1 MNHLSI
7 SELRPELPELASK
20 QIRGIVTLIWPFSS
34 SARQFALF
42 LGDPDF
48 RLRRRHG
55 QVRVR
60 FSGSSA
66 RAVANT
72 GVGIGDEVVLSLRG
86 VEFVRDGLLSTPGKS
101 IDWELGY
108 SQTLRAHIIREGGRL
123 ADVDFY
129 DVPPTPALRL
139 STRPRHSFESS
150 RQWSSPA
157 YLKRMR
163 LSDIPS
169 LEPTYDAAPDKEH
182 TKKRRRRSYKDWN
195 AWTYVGR
202 TPSPEK
208 EDADTEL
215 SNSTQDSPGR
225 AAEMPATP
233 NSSAR
238 MQMVLDGGIS
248 QEPTEQDRG
257 MESDGRTVSELYS
270 VDVEDSIP
278 SKNNVQISSPEGKF
292 SQEAFHDVPYALP
305 DEQHPGIDKK
315 SLRLASDPKSDRSS
329 VGVELQKTLHNAA
342 LSLSNIEDLDISNLG
357 RLPPETIELLPE
369 YDDAQAETEFDAR
382 TTQETTEVEPA
393 ALATDEFDEFLIN
406 ESADRPSRGYMGA
419 YAHSV
424 ALAEALKEASDTV
437 MPPPPTLSLLQTD
450 FRTMYRPGML
460 TPIGKEPTS
469 PNLQPLD
476 SSTLPMPS
484 PFPDERDG
492 NISSYLDFVSSS
504 QPRTQQASVEDTHH
518 VAHDEEADYIL
529 ETSFYSSVSSSK
541 APAFHP
547 THESAFTDVR
557 FTFGLDGA
565 ALSRPHTSSG
575 VAGALDVSATNDLSA
590 GEALFSSPISTSRRR
605 IQSNKI
611 AGDIDSYTAGS
622 PLSRE
627 PFPPQVAAGDLA
639 LPSSPRHRYTKH
651 LTQHDAEVSV
661 GEHGTVSDQDQMVVE
676 EQYIQGN
683 DVASYQVP
691 RVVEEDN
698 NEPGTADLV
707 EHFKPSMSIELL
719 RDDSDVGKSV
729 QQYFVD
735 SDLTGA
741 NVSLDNSIQEPVPG
755 VFAQTSDLSV
765 VPDDGMDHIIHA
777 ASPID
782 KVSITQDVPYANHE
796 VVHTP
801 SSPLDAVLLKSPYD
815 EKDFTIEPLQRM
827 FTGSRQ
833 IGNVGLSRDVDLTLQ
848 PPLEI
853 TQVESIED
861 TFSSF
866 IDEEGRQA
874 EDEAMDVTFQS
885 TSAREHNVNI
895 HHSTPEPDT
904 SPVRITRSKA
914 KTSKDPGFV
923 ISRDSHTGS
932 TLAPLSGDP
941 QETISPPAAHTT
953 SPASSTS
960 ESLLTSEYNLKSP
973 SNRSSPAHSIRDKSA
988 SRQGRSSADLAQQQ
1002 EASAHMSLRIN
1013 DTDLSLTE
1021 SDPSPRLLIP
1031 SAPRDTFVNQ
1041 SSSQA
1046 SEESNMHTDPPSS
1059 AVQYPNDAGVG
1070 IDSNDYLMIERQVEE
1085 HDSTPRSAHTT
1096 SHEAASPAHEI
1107 APPVKAADK
1116 SDQAKAT
1123 VPVMIQH
1130 PPSSPTV
1137 SIRSFTSNNVAP
1149 NTPRRSRRINKGLPD
1164 ILGDADIP
1172 DSDTHNPSEISDD
1185 VVHAAVT
1192 ATVRSD
1198 VDTRSSPSTND
1209 ERIIAVEPEEPLTTS
1224 PQAEKQHNVHA
1235 NQHSLLPITPDETQN
1250 TLVDSQ
1256 AYLTTAQEHA
1266 LPPSPR
1272 LTQITS
1278 TAHDSFNAG
1287 SLVTQE
1293 HLTMSAAEGEPHH
1306 NTITTDVASVSA
1318 SEHSVQS
1325 ASDAELEATK
1335 IAKPSIGLSTPIA
1348 YYTPLKDLPY
1358 FLNRSSAFHSAGSPD
1373 ILALVTTP
1381 STPPTRA
1388 SKGPKHHTT
1397 TLHITDLS
1405 MYPSQTTVQV
1415 FRAYANALPVAE
1427 PGDVVLLR
1435 GMSVKSLN
1443 RHACLVSADES
1454 AWCVWRYGKPLW
1466 GKKRGAYGEMK
1477 SREEIKG
1484 PVVER
1489 GEGEW
1494 AEVEKIRGW
1503 YVDVVKEELEEK
1515 VKRTR
1520 SKDKQGEDSQGAMP
1534 G

>member
-123 ADVDFY
+123 ADLDFY
-129 DVPPTPALRL
+129 DVPPTPAPRS
-139 STRPRHSFESS
+139 STRPRHSFGSS
-150 RQWSSPA
+150 HQWSSPA

-169 LEPTYDAAPDKEH
+169 LEPTYDAASDKEH
-182 TKKRRRRSYKDWN
+182 TKKRQRRSYKDWN

-208 EDADTEL
+208 EDAGTEL
-215 SNSTQDSPGR
+215 SNSMQGSPGR
-225 AAEMPATP
+225 AVEMPTTP

-257 MESDGRTVSELYS
+257 MESDGQTVSELDS
-270 VDVEDSIP
+270 VEVEDSIP

-292 SQEAFHDVPYALP
+292 SQEAIHHVPYALP
-305 DEQHPGIDKK
+305 NKQHPGIDNK

-329 VGVELQKTLHNAA
+329 FGVESQKTLHNAA
-342 LSLSNIEDLDISNLG
+342 LSLSNIESPDISNLG

-369 YDDAQAETEFDAR
+369 YYGAQAETEFDAR
-382 TTQETTEVEPA
+382 TTQETTELEPA
-393 ALATDEFDEFLIN
+393 ARVTDEFDEFLIN
-406 ESADRPSRGYMGA
+406 KSADRPSREYMGA
-419 YAHSV
+419 YDHSV

-437 MPPPPTLSLLQTD
+437 MPPPPALSLLQTD
-450 FRTMYRPGML
+450 FQTTYRPGML

-484 PFPDERDG
+484 PFPGERDG
-492 NISSYLDFVSSS
+492 NISSYLDFVSSP

-575 VAGALDVSATNDLSA
+575 VVGALDVSATNDLGA
-590 GEALFSSPISTSRRR
+590 GEALFSSPITPSRRR

-611 AGDIDSYTAGS
+611 AEDIDSYTAGS

-627 PFPPQVAAGDLA
+627 PFPQQVAAGDLA
-639 LPSSPRHRYTKH
+639 LLSSPRHRYTKH

-661 GEHGTVSDQDQMVVE
+661 GEHGTVSDQDQMIVE
-676 EQYIQGN
+676 EEYIQRN
-683 DVASYQVP
+683 DVASYQAS

-707 EHFKPSMSIELL
+707 EHFKPSMFIELL
-719 RDDSDVGKSV
+719 QDDSDVGESV
-729 QQYFVD
+729 QEHTVGSD
-735 SDLTGA
+735 STGA
-741 NVSLDNSIQEPVPG
+741 NVSLDDSIQVTVPE
-755 VFAQTSDLSV
+755 VFAQTSNLSV
-765 VPDDGMDHIIHA
+765 VPDDGMDNIIHA

-782 KVSITQDVPYANHE
+782 KVSVTQDVLYADHE
-796 VVHTP
+796 VTHAP
-801 SSPLDAVLLKSPYD
+801 SSPLDAVLLTSPHD
-815 EKDFTIEPLQRM
+815 EEVSMIEPFRKM
-827 FTGSRQ
+827 YTDPTQ
-833 IGNVGLSRDVDLTLQ
+833 IGNVDTSGDVDLNLQ
-848 PPLEI
+848 PPQEI
-853 TQVESIED
+853 TQVESTEG
-861 TFSSF
+861 TLSSF
-866 IDEEGRQA
+866 VDEDGRQA
-874 EDEAMDVTFQS
+874 EDEAMDVTFQA
-885 TSAREHNVNI
+885 TTAREYNVNV
-895 HHSTPEPDT
+895 HHSTPKPDT
-904 SPVRITRSKA
+904 SPIRNTLSKA
-914 KTSKDPGFV
+914 NTPRDLSFV
-923 ISRDSHTGS
+923 ISRDSQIGS

-941 QETISPPAAHTT
+941 QEIISPPAAQFT
-953 SPASSTS
+953 SLASPTS
-960 ESLLTSEYNLKSP
+960 ESLWTSEYYMKSP
-973 SNRSSPAHSIRDKSA
+973 SNHSSPAHITSDRIA
-988 SRQGRSSADLAQQQ
+988 SREGRSSADLAQQQ
-1002 EASAHMSLRIN
+1002 GASAPMSLHTN
-1013 DTDLSLTE
+1013 DTNLSQTE
-1021 SDPSPRLLIP
+1021 SDPSQRLDIP
-1031 SAPRDTFVNQ
+1031 PAPRDTFVNQ
-1041 SSSQA
+1041 RSSQA
-1046 SEESNMHTDPPSS
+1046 SEEGNIHKGPPSS
-1059 AVQYPNDAGVG
+1059 AVPYPNNTGIE
-1070 IDSNDYLMIERQVEE
+1070 IDSNDSLMTEKQVEE
-1085 HDSTPRSAHTT
+1085 HDSTPRSARTA
-1096 SHEAASPAHEI
+1096 SHEAVSPAYEI
-1107 APPVKAADK
+1107 APLVKAAYK
-1116 SDQAKAT
+1116 SDQVKAI
-1123 VPVMIQH
+1123 VPVTIQH
-1130 PPSSPTV
+1130 PPSSPTR
-1137 SIRSFTSNNVAP
+1137 SIRSFASRKLAP

-1164 ILGDADIP
+1164 ILGDTNIP
-1172 DSDTHNPSEISDD
+1172 DPDTHNPSGISDD

-1192 ATVRSD
+1192 TAVRSD
-1198 VDTRSSPSTND
+1198 VDTQSSPSIDD
-1209 ERIIAVEPEEPLTTS
+1209 ESITAVKPEELLTTS
-1224 PQAEKQHNVHA
+1224 PQAEKQHKVHA
-1235 NQHSLLPITPDETQN
+1235 NQHSLLHITPDETQD

-1256 AYLTTAQEHA
+1256 TYLTAAQEHT

-1272 LTQITS
+1272 LTQTTS
-1278 TAHDSFNAG
+1278 TAHDSFSVG
-1287 SLVTQE
+1287 SLATQE
-1293 HLTMSAAEGEPHH
+1293 HFAMPAAESEARHD
-1306 NTITTDVASVSA
+1306 TITADVASLSA
-1318 SEHSVQS
+1318 SERSVQS
-1325 ASDAELEATK
+1325 NSDAELEATK

-1373 ILALVTTP
+1373 ILALVTTL

-1397 TLHITDLS
+1397 TLHITDMS

-1415 FRAYANALPVAE
+1415 FRAYVDALPVAE

-1477 SREEIKG
+1477 SREEING
-1484 PVVER
+1484 PAVER

>member
-1 MNHLSI
+1 MNNLNISQLSPEL
-7 SELRPELPELASK
+7 SELGSK

-34 SARQFALF
+34 SARQFALL

-101 IDWELGY
+101 IDWELAY

-123 ADVDFY
+123 ADLDFY
-129 DVPPTPALRL
+129 DVPPTPAPR
-139 STRPRHSFESS
+139 SSPRPCHSFESS
-150 RQWSSPA
+150 HQWSSPA

-169 LEPTYDAAPDKEH
+169 LEPAYDAAPDKEH
-182 TKKRRRRSYKDWN
+182 TRKRRRRSYKDWD

-215 SNSTQDSPGR
+215 SNSMQGSPVR
-225 AAEMPATP
+225 AVEMAATP
-233 NSSAR
+233 ISSAR

-248 QEPTEQDRG
+248 QEPAEQDRG
-257 MESDGRTVSELYS
+257 MESDGQTVSRLYS
-270 VDVEDSIP
+270 VEVEDSIP
-278 SKNNVQISSPEGKF
+278 SKNNVQISSPEGKS
-292 SQEAFHDVPYALP
+292 SQEAIDDVPYALP
-305 DEQHPGIDKK
+305 DKQHSGIDNR
-315 SLRLASDPKSDRSS
+315 SLRLASEPNSDRSS
-329 VGVELQKTLHNAA
+329 VGVDSQKISHDAA
-342 LSLSNIEDLDISNLG
+342 LSLSNIEDPDISNLG
-357 RLPPETIELLPE
+357 RLSPETIKFLPG
-369 YDDAQAETEFDAR
+369 YDEAQAKTEFDAR

-393 ALATDEFDEFLIN
+393 ALANDDFDEFLIN
-406 ESADRPSRGYMGA
+406 ESADRPSREYTGA
-419 YAHSV
+419 YDHSV
-424 ALAEALKEASDTV
+424 ALAETFNEASDTV
-437 MPPPPTLSLLQTD
+437 MPPPPTLSVLQTD
-450 FRTMYRPGML
+450 FRTTYRPGML
-460 TPIGKEPTS
+460 TPIGKEPAS

-484 PFPDERDG
+484 PFPGERDG
-492 NISSYLDFVSSS
+492 NISSYLDFVSSP
-504 QPRTQQASVEDTHH
+504 QPRTQQAPVDDTHQ
-518 VAHDEEADYIL
+518 VVHDEEADYIL

-575 VAGALDVSATNDLSA
+575 VAETFDVSATNNLGA
-590 GEALFSSPISTSRRR
+590 GEALFGSPIPPNRTR

-611 AGDIDSYTAGS
+611 AGDIDSYTPGS

-627 PFPPQVAAGDLA
+627 PFPQPAAVGDLA

-651 LTQHDAEVSV
+651 LTQHDAEVSA
-661 GEHGTVSDQDQMVVE
+661 GEHGNVSDQDQMIVE
-676 EQYIQGN
+676 EEHIQGN
-683 DVASYQVP
+683 DVASYQAL
-691 RVVEEDN
+691 RVAEEDSSG
-698 NEPGTADLV
+698 PGTADLV
-707 EHFKPSMSIELL
+707 EHFKPSMSIERLQ
-719 RDDSDVGKSV
+719 DDSDVGESV
-729 QQYFVD
+729 QQYTVGSD
-735 SDLTGA
+735 STGA
-741 NVSLDNSIQEPVPG
+741 NVSFDDSIQDTVPE

-765 VPDDGMDHIIHA
+765 VPDNGMDHIIHA
-777 ASPID
+777 ASSIN
-782 KVSITQDVPYANHE
+782 KVSITQDVPYADHE
-796 VVHTP
+796 MAHTT
-801 SSPLDAVLLKSPYD
+801 SSPLDAVWLTSPYD
-815 EKDFTIEPLQRM
+815 EKESTIEPFQKMYTDPRQ
-827 FTGSRQ
+827 TGNGDIS
-833 IGNVGLSRDVDLTLQ
+833 GDVDLTLQ
-848 PPLEI
+848 PPQEN
-853 TQVESIED
+853 TQDESTEG

-866 IDEEGRQA
+866 VDEEGRQA
-874 EDEAMDVTFQS
+874 EDEAMDVTFEA
-885 TSAREHNVNI
+885 TSSREHNVNM
-895 HHSTPEPDT
+895 HHSTLEPDT
-904 SPVRITRSKA
+904 SPVRNTRSKA
-914 KTSKDPGFV
+914 KTSEDLKFV
-923 ISRDSHTGS
+923 ISRDSQTGS
-932 TLAPLSGDP
+932 TLTPLSGDP
-941 QETISPPAAHTT
+941 QETRSPPATQFT
-953 SPASSTS
+953 SPASPTS
-960 ESLLTSEYNLKSP
+960 ESLLTSDYYMKSP
-973 SNRSSPAHSIRDKSA
+973 SNLSSPAHSASDRSA
-988 SRQGRSSADLAQQQ
+988 SRQGRSSPNLTQQQ
-1002 EASAHMSLRIN
+1002 GASAHMSLHTN
-1013 DTDLSLTE
+1013 DTDISQTE
-1021 SDPSPRLLIP
+1021 IDSSPRLAIP
-1031 SAPRDTFVNQ
+1031 APRDTFVNEP
-1041 SSSQA
+1041 SSQA
-1046 SEESNMHTDPPSS
+1046 SEEGNMHTGPPSS
-1059 AVQYPNDAGVG
+1059 AVQYSNDTGVR
-1070 IDSNDYLMIERQVEE
+1070 IDSNDYLVIERQMEE
-1085 HDSTPRSAHTT
+1085 HDYTPRSAGHTT

-1107 APPVKAADK
+1107 APLVKAAGK
-1116 SDQAKAT
+1116 SDQVKAV
-1123 VPVMIQH
+1123 VPVTIQH
-1130 PPSSPTV
+1130 PPSSSTR
-1137 SIRSFTSNNVAP
+1137 SSRSFTSSNVAP
-1149 NTPRRSRRINKGLPD
+1149 NTPQRSRRINKGPPD
-1164 ILGDADIP
+1164 ILGDVDIP
-1172 DSDTHNPSEISDD
+1172 DPDTHDPSEISDD

-1198 VDTRSSPSTND
+1198 VDTQSSPSTDD
-1209 ERIIAVEPEEPLTTS
+1209 ESITAVEPEEPLTTS
-1224 PQAEKQHNVHA
+1224 PQAEKQHKVHT
-1235 NQHSLLPITPDETQN
+1235 NQHSLLPITPDEIQN

-1256 AYLTTAQEHA
+1256 AYLTTAQEHT

-1293 HLTMSAAEGEPHH
+1293 HLTISAAEGEPPH
-1306 NTITTDVASVSA
+1306 NTITTDVVSVSA

-1415 FRAYANALPVAE
+1415 FRTYANALPVAE

-1484 PVVER
+1484 PAVER

-1520 SKDKQGEDSQGAMP
+1520 SKDKQGEDSRGAMP

>member
-1 MNHLSI
+1 MNRLSI

-108 SQTLRAHIIREGGRL
+108 SQTLRAHITREGGRL
-123 ADVDFY
+123 ADLDFY
-129 DVPPTPALRL
+129 DVPPTPAPR
-139 STRPRHSFESS
+139 SSPRPRHSFESS
-150 RQWSSPA
+150 HQWSSPA

-169 LEPTYDAAPDKEH
+169 LEPAYDAAPDKEY
-182 TKKRRRRSYKDWN
+182 TRKRRRRSYKDWN

-215 SNSTQDSPGR
+215 SNSIPGSPVR
-225 AAEMPATP
+225 AVEMPATP
-233 NSSAR
+233 IASAR
-238 MQMVLDGGIS
+238 MQIVLDGGIS
-248 QEPTEQDRG
+248 QESAEQDRG
-257 MESDGRTVSELYS
+257 MESDGQTVSRLYS
-270 VDVEDSIP
+270 VEVEDSIP
-278 SKNNVQISSPEGKF
+278 SKNNVQFGSPEGKF
-292 SQEAFHDVPYALP
+292 SQETIDDVPYALP
-305 DEQHPGIDKK
+305 DKQHPGIDNR
-315 SLRLASDPKSDRSS
+315 SLQLASETNSDRSS
-329 VGVELQKTLHNAA
+329 VGVESQKTLHDAA
-342 LSLSNIEDLDISNLG
+342 FSLSNIEDPDISNLG
-357 RLPPETIELLPE
+357 RLSPETIKLLPE
-369 YDDAQAETEFDAR
+369 YDEAQAETVFDAR

-393 ALATDEFDEFLIN
+393 ALANDDFDEFLVN
-406 ESADRPSRGYMGA
+406 DSADRPSREYTGA
-419 YAHSV
+419 YDHPV
-424 ALAEALKEASDTV
+424 AVAEAFNEASDTV
-437 MPPPPTLSLLQTD
+437 MPPPPTLSLLQTE
-450 FRTMYRPGML
+450 FRTTYRPGML
-460 TPIGKEPTS
+460 TPIGKEPAS

-484 PFPDERDG
+484 PFPGERDG
-492 NISSYLDFVSSS
+492 NISSYLDFVSSP
-504 QPRTQQASVEDTHH
+504 QPRTQQAPVEDTHQ
-518 VAHDEEADYIL
+518 VVHDEEADYIL

-575 VAGALDVSATNDLSA
+575 VAETFDVSATNNLGA
-590 GEALFSSPISTSRRR
+590 GEALFSSPIPPNRTR

-611 AGDIDSYTAGS
+611 AGNIDPYTTGS
-622 PLSRE
+622 TLSRE
-627 PFPPQVAAGDLA
+627 PFQQPAAAGDLA

-651 LTQHDAEVSV
+651 LTQHDVEVSA
-661 GEHGTVSDQDQMVVE
+661 GEHGNVSDQDQMIVE
-676 EQYIQGN
+676 EEYIQGN
-683 DVASYQVP
+683 DAASYQVL
-691 RVVEEDN
+691 RVAEEDSN
-698 NEPGTADLV
+698 GPGTTDLV
-707 EHFKPSMSIELL
+707 EHLRPSMSIKLL
-719 RDDSDVGKSV
+719 QDEIDVSESV
-729 QQYFVD
+729 QQYTVASD
-735 SDLTGA
+735 STGA
-741 NVSLDNSIQEPVPG
+741 NVSFDDSIQDTVPE

-765 VPDDGMDHIIHA
+765 VPDNGMDHIIQA
-777 ASPID
+777 ASPIN
-782 KVSITQDVPYANHE
+782 KVSTTQDVPYTDHE
-796 VVHTP
+796 MAQTP
-801 SSPLDAVLLKSPYD
+801 SSPLDAVLLTSSYD
-815 EKDFTIEPLQRM
+815 EEESTIEPFQKM
-827 FTGSRQ
+827 FTDPLQTGNRD
-833 IGNVGLSRDVDLTLQ
+833 IGGDVDLTLK
-848 PPLEI
+848 PPQENFR
-853 TQVESIED
+853 VESTES

-866 IDEEGRQA
+866 VDEEGRQA
-874 EDEAMDVTFQS
+874 KDEAMDVTFEA
-885 TSAREHNVNI
+885 TSSREHNVNM
-895 HHSTPEPDT
+895 HHSTPELDT
-904 SPVRITRSKA
+904 SPVRNTRSKA
-914 KTSKDPGFV
+914 KTSKDPKFV
-923 ISRDSHTGS
+923 ISRDSQTGS
-932 TLAPLSGDP
+932 TLTPLSGNP
-941 QETISPPAAHTT
+941 QETRSPPAAQFT
-953 SPASSTS
+953 SPESPTS
-960 ESLLTSEYNLKSP
+960 ESLLTSNYYMKSP
-973 SNRSSPAHSIRDKSA
+973 SNLSSPVHSASDRSA
-988 SRQGRSSADLAQQQ
+988 SRQGRSSPDLTQQQ
-1002 EASAHMSLRIN
+1002 GASAHMSLHTN
-1013 DTDLSLTE
+1013 DTDISQTE
-1021 SDPSPRLLIP
+1021 TDSFPRLAIP
-1031 SAPRDTFVNQ
+1031 APRDTFVNEP
-1041 SSSQA
+1041 SSQA
-1046 SEESNMHTDPPSS
+1046 SEEGNMHTGRPSP
-1059 AVQYPNDAGVG
+1059 AVQYSNDTGVG
-1070 IDSNDYLMIERQVEE
+1070 LYSNDSLMIERQVEE
-1085 HDSTPRSAHTT
+1085 HDSTLRSAGHTT
-1096 SHEAASPAHEI
+1096 SYEAASPAHEI
-1107 APPVKAADK
+1107 APLVKAAGK
-1116 SDQAKAT
+1116 SDQVKT
-1123 VPVMIQH
+1123 VVPVTIQH
-1130 PPSSPTV
+1130 PPSSPTR
-1137 SIRSFTSNNVAP
+1137 SIRSFTSSNVAP
-1149 NTPRRSRRINKGLPD
+1149 NTPRRSRRIKGLPD
-1164 ILGDADIP
+1164 ILGDVDIADP
-1172 DSDTHNPSEISDD
+1172 DTHNPSEISDD

-1198 VDTRSSPSTND
+1198 VDTQSSPSTND
-1209 ERIIAVEPEEPLTTS
+1209 ESITAIVPEEPLTTA
-1224 PQAEKQHNVHA
+1224 PQAEKQHKVHA
-1235 NQHSLLPITPDETQN
+1235 NQQLLLPITPDETQN

-1256 AYLTTAQEHA
+1256 IYLTAAQEHT

-1278 TAHDSFNAG
+1278 TAHDPFSAG

-1293 HLTMSAAEGEPHH
+1293 HLIMSAAEGEPHH
-1306 NTITTDVASVSA
+1306 DTITTDVASVSA
-1318 SEHSVQS
+1318 SERS

-1335 IAKPSIGLSTPIA
+1335 TAKPSIGLSTPIA

-1466 GKKRGAYGEMK
+1466 GKKRGAFGEMK

-1484 PVVER
+1484 PAVER

-1503 YVDVVKEELEEK
+1503 YVDVVKEELDEK

-1520 SKDKQGEDSQGAMP
+1520 SKDKQSEDSQGAGP